1 MKRIALFLLIITA
14 FISCR
19 VYVRHVPPKPKL
31 MFYSAPEIIVVP
43 GFTAVYYVKGHPSVA
58 FFFDGRWF
66 ILDQGY
72 WYASQFWKG
81 PWVHVKKGLP
91 PGLLKARKF
100 MANKAKARIKTG
112 KKAKENKKD
121 SAKDKIKKKKGKK
134 GKGKDKDK
142 D

>member
-14 FISCR
+14 FLSCR
-19 VYVRHVPPKPKL
+19 VYVKTVPPRPKL
-31 MFYSAPEIIVVP
+31 MFYSAPEIIIVP
-43 GFTAVYYVKGHPSVA
+43 GFTAVYYVKAHSDAA

-66 ILDQGY
+66 ILYQWY

-100 MANKAKARIKTG
+100 MANKARARIKTG
-112 KKAKENKKD
+112 KKIKANKKD
-121 SAKDKIKKKKGKK
+121 SDKDKIKIKKKKGKK
-134 GKGKDKDK
+134 GKGKD
-142 D
+142 

>member
-1 MKRIALFLLIITA
+1 GH
-14 FISCR
+14 S
-19 VYVRHVPPKPKL
+19 
-31 MFYSAPEIIVVP
+31 SA
-43 GFTAVYYVKGHPSVA
+43 A

-66 ILDQGY
+66 ILDRGY